1 MLKGHHEFGVQH
13 TAIARVLRELGRRE
27 EAFEHL
33 ETASTILS
41 KALPPG
47 HFETLSNEEVVVAV
61 LCDQG
66 RPDLAAARLEQVQLL
81 NVNTEQEDH
90 FCRIVGMQNTIAVG
104 YTEQGEASTALE
116 WVNIQMGY
124 VD

>member
-1 MLKGHHEFGVQH
+1 M
-13 TAIARVLRELGRRE
+13 
-27 EAFEHL
+27 
-33 ETASTILS
+33 
-41 KALPPG
+41 
-47 HFETLSNEEVVVAV
+47 AV

-81 NVNTEQEDH
+81 GVNTEQEDH